1 MIINIS
7 DRAKEK
13 LDEVLSSKTDGK
25 ALRIHIAAYGWGGP
39 SFGMALEEPQENDL
53 KISVDGFDFIM
64 EEGFDQIYN
73 HFDIGYS
80 DSFLRKG
87 FTIMPDRGGRSSC

>member
-25 ALRIHIAAYGWGGP
+25 ALRIHIAAYG
-39 SFGMALEEPQENDL
+39 
-53 KISVDGFDFIM
+53 
-64 EEGFDQIYN
+64 
-73 HFDIGYS
+73 
-80 DSFLRKG
+80 
-87 FTIMPDRGGRSSC
+87 